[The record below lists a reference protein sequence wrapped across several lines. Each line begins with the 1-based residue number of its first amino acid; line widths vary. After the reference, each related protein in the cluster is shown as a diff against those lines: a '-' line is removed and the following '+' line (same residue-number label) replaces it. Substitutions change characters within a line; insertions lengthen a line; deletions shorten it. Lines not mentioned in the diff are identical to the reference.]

1 MKTISTPLCLLLNVT
16 KRTVAIMKQIITK
29 VWLES
34 EDTTPDE
41 LGKKGSIF
49 PEGTAS
55 ERAMRLK
62 RKRHTIAYQLLRALY
77 LLFAPQGLLSPP

>member
-41 LGKKGSIF
+41 LGKKGSN
-49 PEGTAS
+49 E
-55 ERAMRLK
+55 
-62 RKRHTIAYQLLRALY
+62 
-77 LLFAPQGLLSPP
+77 